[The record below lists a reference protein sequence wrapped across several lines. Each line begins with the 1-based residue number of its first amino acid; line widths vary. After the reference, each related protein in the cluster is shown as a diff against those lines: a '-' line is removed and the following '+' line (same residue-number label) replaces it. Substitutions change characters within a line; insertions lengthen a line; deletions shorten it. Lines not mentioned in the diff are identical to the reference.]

1 VIAIAAVIAAA
12 TAVGFG
18 VEHRWGEVR
27 AGVAARLVIRLMLWV
42 LLPPVA
48 FVNLARLDPSTGVVA
63 GLTFGLAGLLLALAV
78 AYVVGRWV
86 LRLPRPSVGGLMLV
100 SAFANTGYLGLPLTA
115 ALFGTDELP
124 NAIVYDLVLTTIMIF
139 TIGFS
144 IGAWFGTAA
153 GRPRDR
159 VKVFFS
165 RNPAIWACVAGLL
178 APEPLSPQWAFDASH
193 VVVYALLP
201 LGFFVV
207 GVTLATEAEEGVVR
221 FPPPVTR
228 PVALAL
234 GLKLLLVPL
243 AVVALSRLTVD
254 VPDSFPV
261 QAAMASAIN
270 SIVIGHEY
278 GLDSALIASAIAWS
292 TAIVVAAGLVVAL
305 V

>member
-1 VIAIAAVIAAA
+1 MILIALVIAAA

-18 VEHRWGEVR
+18 VEHRYGEER
-27 AGVAARLVIRLMLWV
+27 AGRAGRFVIRLMLWV

-48 FVNLARLDPSTGVVA
+48 FVNLARLDPSAGVVA
-63 GLTFGLAGLLLALAV
+63 GLAFGLAGLFVAMAI
-78 AYVVGRWV
+78 AYVVGRRV
-86 LRLPRPSVGGLMLV
+86 FGLSRPSVGGLMLV
-100 SAFANTGYLGLPLTA
+100 SGFGNTGYLGLPLTA
-115 ALFGTDELP
+115 ALFGPEELP
-124 NAIVYDLVLTTIMIF
+124 NAIVYDLVLTTIGIF

-144 IGAWFGTAA
+144 IGAAFGTVAS
-153 GRPRDR
+153 RPRDR

-165 RNPAIWACVAGLL
+165 RNPAIWACIAGLL
-178 APEPLSPQWAFDASH
+178 APASLSPEWAFDASH
-193 VVVYALLP
+193 LVVYALLP

-221 FPPPVTR
+221 FPPPITR

-234 GLKLLLVPL
+234 GLKL
-243 AVVALSRLTVD
+243 AVVPAVLLAMSQLVVD
-254 VPDSFPV
+254 APDSFPA

-270 SIVIGHEY
+270 SILIGHEY
-278 GLDSALIASAIAWS
+278 GLDSSLIASAIAWS

>member
-1 VIAIAAVIAAA
+1 VIAIACVIAAA

-18 VEHRWGEVR
+18 VEHRFGELR
-27 AGVAARLVIRLMLWV
+27 SQRAARLTIRFMLWV
-42 LLPPVA
+42 MLPPVA
-48 FVNLARLDPSTGVVA
+48 FVNLARLDASAGVAAGIGFGFA
-63 GLTFGLAGLLLALAV
+63 GLGVGLALAY
-78 AYVVGRWV
+78 AIGTRV

-100 SAFANTGYLGLPLTA
+100 SGFANTGYLGLPFIA
-115 ALFGTDELP
+115 ALFGSDEIP
-124 NAIVYDLVLTTIMIF
+124 NAIVYDLFITTIAIF

-144 IGAWFGTAA
+144 IGAAFGTV
-153 GRPRDR
+153 GTRTRER
-159 VKVFFS
+159 VWAFFS
-165 RNPAIWACVAGLL
+165 RNPALWACAAGLL
-178 APEPLSPQWAFDASH
+178 APASWAPEWAFDASH

-221 FPPPVTR
+221 FPPPVTP
-228 PVALAL
+228 PVAVAL
-234 GLKLLLVPL
+234 GLKLLAVP
-243 AVVALSRLTVD
+243 AVVLTLSEIFIE
-254 VPDSFPV
+254 VPESFPV

-292 TAIVVAAGLVVAL
+292 TAIVVAAGLLVAL

>member
-1 VIAIAAVIAAA
+1 VILIALVIAAA

-18 VEHRWGEVR
+18 VEHRWGEER
-27 AGVAARLVIRLMLWV
+27 AGVAARRVIRLMLWV

-48 FVNLARLDPSTGVVA
+48 FVNLARLDPSAGVVA
-63 GLTFGLAGLLLALAV
+63 GLAFGFVGLCAALALA
-78 AYVVGRWV
+78 YVIGKWV
-86 LRLPRPSVGGLMLV
+86 LKLPRASVGGLMLV

-115 ALFGTDELP
+115 ALFGADELP
-124 NAIVYDLVLTTIMIF
+124 NAIVYDLVLTTIAIF

-144 IGAWFGTAA
+144 IGAGFGTVAS
-153 GRPRDR
+153 RPRDR

-178 APEPLSPQWAFDASH
+178 APTALSPDWAVDASH
-193 VVVYALLP
+193 LIVYALLP

-228 PVALAL
+228 PVAVAL
-234 GLKLLLVPL
+234 GLKLLAVP
-243 AVVALSRLTVD
+243 AVVVGLSQLTVD
-254 VPDSFPV
+254 IPESFPA

-270 SIVIGHEY
+270 SILIGHEY

-292 TAIVVAAGLVVAL
+292 TGIVVAAGLAVAL

>member
-1 VIAIAAVIAAA
+1 VIVIAAVIAAA

-18 VEHRWGEVR
+18 VEHRWGEQR
-27 AGVAARLVIRLMLWV
+27 AGVAARRVIRLMLWV

-63 GLTFGLAGLLLALAV
+63 GLAFGLAGLLLALAA
-78 AYVVGRWV
+78 AYAIGKWV
-86 LRLPRPSVGGLMLV
+86 LRLPRPAVGGLMLV

-124 NAIVYDLVLTTIMIF
+124 NAIVYDLVLTTIAIF

-144 IGAWFGTAA
+144 IGAGFGTVAS
-153 GRPRDR
+153 GRRDR

-165 RNPAIWACVAGLL
+165 RNPAIWACAAGLL
-178 APEPLSPQWAFDASH
+178 APSSLSPEWAFDASH
-193 VVVYALLP
+193 LVVYALLP

-228 PVALAL
+228 PVAVAL
-234 GLKLLLVPL
+234 GLKLLLVPGVLLGL
-243 AVVALSRLTVD
+243 AQLTVEI
-254 VPDSFPV
+254 PESFPA

-270 SIVIGHEY
+270 SILIGHEY

-292 TAIVVAAGLVVAL
+292 TGIVVAAGLAIAIV
-305 V
+305 

>member
-18 VEHRWGEVR
+18 VEHRWGEER
-27 AGVAARLVIRLMLWV
+27 AGVASRRVIRLMLWV
-42 LLPPVA
+42 MLPPVA
-48 FVNLARLDPSTGVVA
+48 FVNLARLHPSTGV
-63 GLTFGLAGLLLALAV
+63 LAGLAFGFVGLFMALAV
-78 AYVVGRWV
+78 AYVVGKWV
-86 LRLPRPSVGGLMLV
+86 LRLPRASVGGLMLV

-124 NAIVYDLVLTTIMIF
+124 NAIVYDLVLTTIGIF

-144 IGAWFGTAA
+144 IGAGFGTVAS
-153 GRPRDR
+153 RPRDR
-159 VKVFFS
+159 VKAFFS

-178 APEPLSPQWAFDASH
+178 APRSLSPEWAFEASH
-193 VVVYALLP
+193 LVVFALLP

-228 PVALAL
+228 PVMLAL
-234 GLKLLLVPL
+234 GLKLLLVPA
-243 AVVALSRLTVD
+243 AVVVLSRAIVD
-254 VPDSFPV
+254 VPDSFPA

-270 SIVIGHEY
+270 SILIGHEY
-278 GLDSALIASAIAWS
+278 GLDSSLIASAIAWS
-292 TAIVVAAGLVVAL
+292 TGIVVAAGLVVAL
-305 V
+305 L

>member
-1 VIAIAAVIAAA
+1 MILIALVIAAA
-12 TAVGFG
+12 TSVGFG
-18 VEHRWGEVR
+18 VEHRWGEER
-27 AGVAARLVIRLMLWV
+27 AGVAARRVIRLMLWV

-48 FVNLARLDPSTGVVA
+48 FVNLARLDPSEGVVA
-63 GLTFGLAGLLLALAV
+63 GLGFGFAGLCTALAL
-78 AYVVGRWV
+78 AYVVGKWV
-86 LRLPRPSVGGLMLV
+86 LKLPRASVGGLMLV

-115 ALFGTDELP
+115 ALFGTEELP
-124 NAIVYDLVLTTIMIF
+124 NAIVYDLVLTTIAIF

-144 IGAWFGTAA
+144 IGAGFGTVAS
-153 GRPRDR
+153 RPRDR

-178 APEPLSPQWAFDASH
+178 APASLSPEWAFDASH
-193 VVVYALLP
+193 LVVYALLP

-228 PVALAL
+228 PVAVAL
-234 GLKLLLVPL
+234 GLKLLVVPAVLIGL
-243 AVVALSRLTVD
+243 AQLTVEI
-254 VPDSFPV
+254 PESFPA

-270 SIVIGHEY
+270 SILIGHEY

-292 TAIVVAAGLVVAL
+292 TGIVVAAGLAVAL